1 MKEDGTVKV
10 IERKSSEAARDYA
23 YRVIR
28 ENIIFLDLKPGSM
41 LSENEIAKHL
51 GISRT
56 PVREAL
62 IELSKMKIVEI
73 LPQRGSFISKIN
85 YEIIEEARFFRY
97 TIETAV
103 TELACELATDKDI
116 NKLEEILDLH
126 VFYGIKDIKDK
137 CLQYDNS
144 FHKEIY
150 RIAKKE
156 FIQKIV
162 EDTTIHFDRVRR
174 MSLEGNVQEDIIA
187 DHTALLVA
195 IRKRDKLQ
203 AREIVARHL
212 NRYIIDKN
220 MIYQRYPEYI
230 LGDEEANPKTE

>member
-1 MKEDGTVKV
+1 MKV

-28 ENIIFLDLKPGSM
+28 ENIISLDLKPGSM

-73 LPQRGSFISKIN
+73 IPQRGSFISKIDYN
-85 YEIIEEARFFRY
+85 IVEEARFFRL

-103 TELACELATDKDI
+103 TELACEYASEEDI
-116 NKLEEILDLH
+116 GKLEEILDLE
-126 VFYGIKDIKDK
+126 VFYGMKYVHDK
-137 CLQYDNS
+137 SLHYDNC
-144 FHKEIY
+144 FHREIY

-174 MSLEGNVQEDIIA
+174 ISYEGNIYEQIIA
-187 DHTALLVA
+187 DHNA
-195 IRKRDKLQ
+195 ILRAIKEKNKLR
-203 AREIVARHL
+203 AIEIVTEHL
-212 NRYIIDKN
+212 TRYKLDKSIIYEK
-220 MIYQRYPEYI
+220 YPEYI
-230 LGDEEANPKTE
+230 ADNNESKTQGL